1 MIAYIITCLLTI
13 LIIAFL
19 IYRYN
24 FIKPAEE
31 KSHLLKNL
39 IGIIC
44 VALIVLYFL
53 KSCNDQNEKAL
64 EEQTTPASE

>member
-1 MIAYIITCLLTI
+1 MAYIITCLVTL

-31 KSHLLKNL
+31 KSHLIKNL

-44 VALIVLYFL
+44 VSLIILYFL
-53 KSCNDQNEKAL
+53 RSCNEPEIKQNDDQTMPSS
-64 EEQTTPASE
+64 Q

>member
-1 MIAYIITCLLTI
+1 MMAYIITSLVTI

-24 FIKPAEE
+24 FIKPVEE
-31 KSHLLKNL
+31 KSHLIKNL

-44 VALIVLYFL
+44 VALIVIYFL
-53 KSCNDQNEKAL
+53 KSCNDQNEKPND
-64 EEQTTPASE
+64 EQTIPSTE